1 MAKKQHDT
9 ALGPARRGRNLVPAA
24 LPESRAPFSR
34 PVRPVMPPS
43 EEESLELRRLI
54 LVLLKR
60 KWEVLL
66 VAALLVIPVAAATAL
81 AERLYRS
88 TALIQIDPEPV
99 QVLPYREIDTPSII
113 QNYDMFMKSQE
124 QILRGPTL
132 VQRIENNL
140 RERSDAP
147 KLKAEIPRLS
157 KRLSIQ
163 RLETTQMFRLMYVAG
178 EPETAAAVANVFAE
192 EYIKLQFETRQTT
205 RKRARELLER
215 ELEALEQRVQVSE
228 KDLVAYA
235 QRHSITTADAGQNLV
250 QQKLRQLSTQLSDG
264 EAEVFVAQSR
274 LDSLKKAS
282 VAEFP
287 ERLVSPVISTLV
299 STLASLEHELTA
311 LRASFG
317 ENWPAVRQKRSEM
330 ALVRDQLEREK
341 ASALTQA
348 RDQAQL
354 DLGAADSKRR
364 MIRSSMTEQQGLAD
378 RLQNATIQYNI
389 IRREVETSQRIY
401 DGLLERLKQTSVTT
415 GMEFGGF
422 KVVEPAR
429 PSDEVDSPKVL
440 WNLSLASVLG
450 LALGICIAFARDF
463 WNTATAT
470 VEDVEQLTD
479 MPVLGTL
486 PLVRL
491 DSAITTRR
499 LARGIALLPRPLR
512 GLLEAPQQRSRPEA
526 DGPAASAADEAQS
539 PEVVTATGADTSTAR
554 LPRRFSADRIA
565 EEGVRN
571 VCASI
576 LLSRSGQPPKVLLV
590 TSAAAGEGKTTLA
603 TELGYAFAE
612 SGARTLLVECDLRR
626 PSFPSIFGVPRSGG
640 LSLYLS
646 GHVNPT
652 PAIHGT
658 ANANLFIVGS
668 GPVAPNPP
676 ALLGSEKMASFLR
689 EMMSSFQFVIL
700 DTPPV
705 LPMADARVL
714 ARMVE
719 GVVFVVRA
727 GQVPKPMLRRAF
739 TLLEATGANVLGAVL
754 NCADA
759 RGAGDSYYRYYH
771 QYYEH

>member
-1 MAKKQHDT
+1 MTGKRTDK
-9 ALGPARRGRNLVPAA
+9 ALQPAPPERNLVPARP
-24 LPESRAPFSR
+24 PEGTGPLGR
-34 PVRPVMPPS
+34 PVRPVMPS
-43 EEESLELRRLI
+43 SDEESLELRRLI
-54 LVLLKR
+54 FVLLKR

-66 VAALLVIPVAAATAL
+66 VVVLVVIPVALAAAL

-99 QVLPYREIDTPSII
+99 QVLPYREIDLPSIV

-132 VQRIENNL
+132 VLRIGENL
-140 RERSDAP
+140 RQRSDAP
-147 KLKAEIPRLS
+147 ELQAEVPRLW

-178 EPETAAAVANVFAE
+178 EPATAAAVANVFAE

-235 QRHSITTADAGQNLV
+235 QRNSITTADAGQNLV
-250 QQKLRQLSTQLSDG
+250 QQKLRQLSTQLSEA

-274 LDSLKKAS
+274 VDSLKKAS
-282 VAEFP
+282 VTEFP
-287 ERLVSPVISTLV
+287 EKLVSSVINGLV
-299 STLASLEHELTA
+299 STLASLEHEVTA

-317 ENWPAVRQKRSEM
+317 ENWPAVRQKRSEI

-348 RDQAQL
+348 LDQAQL
-354 DLGAADSKRR
+354 DLGAADSKRK

-378 RLQNATIQYNI
+378 KLQNATIQYNI
-389 IRREVETSQRIY
+389 IRREVETSQRMY

-429 PSDEVDSPKVL
+429 PSTEVDSPKVL

-463 WNTATAT
+463 WDTSTAT
-470 VEDVEQLTD
+470 VEDVEHLTD

-486 PLVRL
+486 PLVQL
-491 DSAITTRR
+491 ELANTNAR

-512 GLLEAPQQRSRPEA
+512 GLLGAPRERPRPEA
-526 DGPAASAADEAQS
+526 DRPAAAAGDEAQS
-539 PEVVTATGADTSTAR
+539 PRVVTATVTSTAR
-554 LPRRFSADRIA
+554 LPRRFAADRIA

-576 LLSRSGQPPKVLLV
+576 LLSRSDRPPRTLLV
-590 TSAAAGEGKTTLA
+590 TSAAAGEGKTTLVS
-603 TELGYAFAE
+603 ELGYAFAE
-612 SGARTLLVECDLRR
+612 SGAATLLVECDLRR
-626 PSFPSIFGVPRSGG
+626 PGFPSIFDVPKPGG
-640 LSLYLS
+640 LSLFLS
-646 GHVNPT
+646 GHVSPT
-652 PAIHGT
+652 PVIHGT
-658 ANANLFIVGS
+658 TNGNLFVVGS

-689 EMMSSFQFVIL
+689 EVMSSFRFVIL

-719 GVVFVVRA
+719 GVVLVVRA

-739 TLLEATGANVLGAVL
+739 TLLEATGANVLGAVF
-754 NCADA
+754 NGADP
-759 RGAGDSYYRYYH
+759 RGAGDPYYRYYH